1 MIFMNQVLTCICRY
15 LYILNKKNSHENFL
29 VFFKKPL
36 FFYLLLACPT
46 VNSGKFFRGQPL
58 SPNVNHCVCQ
68 VFQTKV
74 YWKPYNGVGSLSLTK
89 HLGICTRYLLFRCQ
103 CLNNQLGH
111 SSLNNMYLRLLR
123 ASIFA
128 KCKNVWWSRPRFETQ
143 LKIEFLLSFTSSRK
157 ALKITIIYTAISDLP
172 NYLSTN

>member
-1 MIFMNQVLTCICRY
+1 MRQLRCNQDSFYCRRGVGNKSAIQQLSQDHYMIFMNQVLTCICRY
-15 LYILNKKNSHENFL
+15 LYILNKKNSHENLL

-89 HLGICTRYLLFRCQ
+89 HLLGFAPGTFCFDVNALIT
-103 CLNNQLGH
+103 NQATPH
-111 SSLNNMYLRLLR
+111 
-123 ASIFA
+123 
-128 KCKNVWWSRPRFETQ
+128 
-143 LKIEFLLSFTSSRK
+143 
-157 ALKITIIYTAISDLP
+157 
-172 NYLSTN
+172 